1 MLDQLEELLG
11 RRLQHLVVRGHV
23 LSIKTDILI
32 ILAQM
37 VHWSTYHLIEPQA
50 MIASTVVAIEVAFLL
65 LWETILLSPHLGHL
79 HPRDPRFPQRGIMS
93 GRMGCQSHLLA
104 KVCRRNMKKNY
115 SILSIIF
122 QRQCTQTLCNNLFIS
137 SIFSNEQKYSIIQS

>member
-1 MLDQLEELLG
+1 MGVVLLDQLEELLG

-65 LWETILLSPHLGHL
+65 LWETIELSPHLGHL

-115 SILSIIF
+115 S
-122 QRQCTQTLCNNLFIS
+122 NIS
-137 SIFSNEQKYSIIQS
+137 TSVYTNSMS